1 MFGDIIGLITLI
13 KELIG
18 LKTENDRNFI
28 EGFVVPAFSLF
39 NKVHDDYLQAFRKYQ
54 DKIESSNPLDLSLI
68 IKEIERDSLFSQNLR
83 DELSANLFTEND
95 SLSNFVTEIY
105 KYLKYPET
113 IFCQTMQPWSNVRRD
128 SLIEVLNSIDRLTP
142 KMIVVSGLLND
153 IENILQ
159 NTRINSGQTR
169 IDNTPEYL
177 ISSLEIK
184 IKSSYAEISR
194 TNIGEEALL
203 KANDKIDEVK
213 RYLGVECINFIV
225 RETNDNYR
233 LVANAYRQLKFKR

>member
-28 EGFVVPAFSLF
+28 ENFVVPAFSLF

-54 DKIESSNPLDLSLI
+54 DKIDSSNPLELSLI

-83 DELSANLFTEND
+83 DELSANLSTKND
-95 SLSNFVTEIY
+95 SLSEFVSEIY

-128 SLIEVLNSIDRLTP
+128 SLIEVLHSIDRLTP
-142 KMIVVSGLLND
+142 EMIVVSGLLND

-159 NTRINSGQTR
+159 NPRINR
-169 IDNTPEYL
+169 IGNTPEYL

-184 IKSSYAEISR
+184 IKSSHAEISR
-194 TNIGEEALL
+194 TNLSEEALL
-203 KANDKIDEVK
+203 KANDKIDEIK
-213 RYLGVECINFIV
+213 RYLAVECINFIV
-225 RETNDNYR
+225 GETNDNYR
-233 LVANAYRQLKFKR
+233 FVANIYRQLKFKR